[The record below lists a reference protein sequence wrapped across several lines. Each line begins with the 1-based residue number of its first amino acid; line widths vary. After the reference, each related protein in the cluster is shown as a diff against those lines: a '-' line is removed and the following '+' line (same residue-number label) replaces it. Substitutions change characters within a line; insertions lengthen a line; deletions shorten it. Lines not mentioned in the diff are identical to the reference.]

1 LPTFDR
7 PRNAISGTLALGNC
21 AAETAESMNSAD
33 HRIARNL
40 SLESTRRHP
49 AEERYVSATAS
60 GLSRSVRSVG
70 TAASSVR
77 V

>member
-1 LPTFDR
+1 
-7 PRNAISGTLALGNC
+7 
-21 AAETAESMNSAD
+21 MNSAD

-40 SLESTRRHP
+40 SSESTRRHP